1 MWFSS
6 FIVDFGGSF
15 VFVVVMGTLLCMGCC
30 SYFYLRPHPHPT
42 SFFSLWLATG
52 LYFDFDVGNIPFPAI
67 VGGVDGGEG
76 YYGNSETHI

>member
-1 MWFSS
+1 
-6 FIVDFGGSF
+6 
-15 VFVVVMGTLLCMGCC
+15 
-30 SYFYLRPHPHPT
+30 
-42 SFFSLWLATG
+42 LATG

>member
-15 VFVVVMGTLLCMGCC
+15 VFVVVMGLFCVWAVVAI
-30 SYFYLRPHPHPT
+30 SIYAPT
-42 SFFSLWLATG
+42 PPFFPMVGHW